1 MSDGGDGAGGGVGS
15 GGDAPV
21 VIARGLSKVF
31 RDFWLR
37 SRARAVD
44 GVDFD
49 VHRGEIFGLL
59 GPNGSGKST
68 TIKMV
73 LGLLRKSSGRL
84 AVFGR
89 PPSDVSIKKRIG
101 YLPEES
107 YLYPFL
113 NARETL
119 DYYGKL
125 FRLGPKTRAQRIDE
139 LLEMVGLTAV
149 QHRQVV
155 EYSKGMQRRI
165 GLAQALINDPELLIL
180 DEPTTGLDPI
190 GSRQVK
196 DLIIEL
202 GRRGKTIVLSSHQLS
217 DVEDVVDRTVI
228 LYGGRIRAAGTC
240 EELLAET
247 SRSVIETDALDD
259 ETVAELAAVLERRS
273 HKIDRVRPA
282 RQRLEDLF
290 VSLVEQAK
298 RDRLENAGAA
308 HGGVTAGFLRG
319 EVSGA
324 GAEGGALIEE
334 LTGPVPDDDEPEV
347 EERPAGVGSQD
358 ETGASVIDDLVEP
371 ASDAAAGVGGVSG
384 DTGGGDGGEDRA
396 DQSGDR
402 DVDESVISS
411 LLDGG
416 KPDGDEEDRRGG
428 GGS

>member
-1 MSDGGDGAGGGVGS
+1 MSEYGGSAGQRGGP

-21 VIARGLSKVF
+21 VIARGLGKIF

-125 FRLGPKTRAQRIDE
+125 FRLGPKTRAHRIDE
-139 LLEMVGLTAV
+139 LLDMVGLTGV

-196 DLIIEL
+196 DLIVEL
-202 GRRGKTIVLSSHQLS
+202 GRRGKTIILSSHQLS

-273 HKIDRVRPA
+273 HRIDRVRPA

-308 HGGVTAGFLRG
+308 HGGATAGFLRG
-319 EVSGA
+319 EITGTA
-324 GAEGGALIEE
+324 AEGGALIEE
-334 LTGPVPDDDEPEV
+334 LTGAASDHDDPEM
-347 EERPAGVGSQD
+347 EEARAGAVAQED
-358 ETGASVIDDLVEP
+358 ADASVIDDLVEP
-371 ASDAAAGVGGVSG
+371 TGGSGGGGVVSDGGDSG
-384 DTGGGDGGEDRA
+384 DEEGQEEDGIGK
-396 DQSGDR
+396 
-402 DVDESVISS
+402 DVDESIISS

-416 KPDGDEEDRRGG
+416 DSDGGDEDRRGG
-428 GGS
+428 VGS